1 MIQRNG
7 FSLLVAIFTIML
19 ISLVAAYIFFAS
31 SATVK
36 EGGLQYKKE
45 QAQLLARSYTEYA
58 IMAISANNRAGSG
71 VCIDNIN
78 ATIGNDPTKGQ
89 GFRVQVKITY
99 IGNSRYVANCTR
111 VAAALNDTD
120 IDTLSAIID
129 VYVEYR
135 DIFHP
140 SLFNGYMQYV
150 PWQTYHKRSLQKI

>member
-71 VCIDNIN
+71 ACIDDIN

-99 IGNSRYVANCTR
+99 IGNSRYVKNCTR
-111 VAAALNDTD
+111 AAATLSDTD

-129 VYVEYR
+129 VYVEYK
-135 DIFHP
+135 D
-140 SLFNGYMQYV
+140 MQYLNYSTRENNLI
-150 PWQTYHKRSLQKI
+150 PWKSYHKRSLQKI